1 MAVVADVAAI
11 RVALARINAYCVGV
25 LRLSEQPEPSFI
37 KMPIAGILSWILP
50 GLGHIYLGQR
60 SRGLVLLVTIT
71 ATFWTG
77 VAIGSVQGTV
87 DPTERK
93 IWFFAQIGT
102 GGNAISALALNRIT
116 TSEDRANNRKPVVT
130 NWVAAEVGVHYTG
143 VAGLLNILVI
153 FDAVSRADPSRLR
166 RSRASPSEE
175 FS

>member
-1 MAVVADVAAI
+1 LIDQ
-11 RVALARINAYCVGV
+11 
-25 LRLSEQPEPSFI
+25 SEPSFI
-37 KMPIAGILSWILP
+37 KMPVAGILSWIVP
-50 GLGHIYLGQR
+50 GLGHIYLGHR
-60 SRGLVLLVTIT
+60 RRGLILLVTIT
-71 ATFWTG
+71 ATFWSG

-93 IWFFAQIGT
+93 LWFFAQIGT
-102 GGNAISALALNRIT
+102 GANAISAVILNRIT
-116 TSEDRANNRKPVVT
+116 TREDRANNRKPVVT

-166 RSRASPSEE
+166 RSRASPSGG

>member
-1 MAVVADVAAI
+1 MTQH
-11 RVALARINAYCVGV
+11 L
-25 LRLSEQPEPSFI
+25 EPSFI
-37 KMPIAGILSWILP
+37 KMPVAGILSWILP
-50 GLGHIYLGQR
+50 GLGHIYLGHR
-60 SRGLVLLVTIT
+60 RRGLVLLVTIT

-93 IWFFAQIGT
+93 LWFFAQMGT
-102 GGNAISALALNRIT
+102 GGNALSAVALNRIT
-116 TSEDRANNRKPVVT
+116 THEIRAKNQKPVVT

-153 FDAVSRADPSRLR
+153 FDAVGRADPTRLR
-166 RSRASPSEE
+166 KTRASPSEG

>member
-1 MAVVADVAAI
+1 M
-11 RVALARINAYCVGV
+11 
-25 LRLSEQPEPSFI
+25 SEQLEPSFI
-37 KMPIAGILSWILP
+37 KMPVAGILSWILP
-50 GLGHIYLGQR
+50 GLGHLYLGHR
-60 SRGLVLLVTIT
+60 TRGLVLFVTIT

-93 IWFFAQIGT
+93 LWFFAQIGT
-102 GGNAISALALNRIT
+102 GGNAISAFTLNRIT
-116 TSEDRANNRKPVVT
+116 TREIRAKNQKPVVT

-153 FDAVSRADPSRLR
+153 FDAVGRADPTRLR
-166 RSRASPSEE
+166 KTRASPSEG